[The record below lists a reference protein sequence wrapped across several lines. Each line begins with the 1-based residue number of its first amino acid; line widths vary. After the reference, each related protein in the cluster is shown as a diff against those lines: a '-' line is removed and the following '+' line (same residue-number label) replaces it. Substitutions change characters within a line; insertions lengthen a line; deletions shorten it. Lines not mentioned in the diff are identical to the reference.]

1 MLGINGLEL
10 ILLVVLGVLIL
21 GPERLPE
28 YAAQL
33 GHLVRNL
40 RRMANGA
47 RDQLR
52 EELGPELDDV
62 DWRKLDPRQ
71 YDPRR
76 IIKEALTDELGETL
90 TGSPSAL
97 PSSSTA
103 APTVPP
109 SPPSPSP
116 AAAPST
122 SEQPSDRATQ
132 PDNSEIIPRESWTP
146 SPPPEGEPPATPTPP
161 VRTAPAMPSVPEQP

>member
-10 ILLVVLGVLIL
+10 IVLVVLGVLIL

-33 GHLVRNL
+33 GQLVRNL

-47 RDQLR
+47 REQLR
-52 EELGPELDDV
+52 EEMGPELDDV

-76 IIKEALTDELGETL
+76 IIKDALTEEFSETL
-90 TGSPSAL
+90 TG
-97 PSSSTA
+97 
-103 APTVPP
+103 PP
-109 SPPSPSP
+109 STPTTPHTGASAVPAPALQQPEGPAEPDAGKVGRRETPSPVSHPADESP
-116 AAAPST
+116 AA
-122 SEQPSDRATQ
+122 
-132 PDNSEIIPRESWTP
+132 
-146 SPPPEGEPPATPTPP
+146 PAPP
-161 VRTAPAMPSVPEQP
+161 VPAAPAMPAESDRGVEASTLSGDAR